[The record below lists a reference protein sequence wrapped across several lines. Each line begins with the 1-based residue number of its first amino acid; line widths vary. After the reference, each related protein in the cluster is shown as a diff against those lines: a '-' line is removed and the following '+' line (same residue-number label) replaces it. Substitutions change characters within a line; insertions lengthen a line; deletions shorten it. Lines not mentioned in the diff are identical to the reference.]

1 MHSFFSQANINPKS
15 ISGLSAWWQ
24 ADDVILSGS
33 KITQFNDKSG
43 NNRHMSSSNTTY
55 QLTQSIDSAY
65 NNKIIAITNGSANQ
79 VYTCASFTVAQ
90 PFTIF
95 AVGDV
100 NGTLGADY
108 ETFIDS
114 ANAGT
119 RVIMRTDLNFNFI
132 VYAGNTNVTLRT
144 YNSKTNPSIAWCE
157 YNGASTKGNVNLS
170 AATSLLMPGTNS
182 LTQPQLFVG
191 NGNSYYM
198 RDGAKFGTLLIYN
211 RTLTATERK
220 KVMSYF
226 ASYYNIRISDL

>member
-15 ISGLSAWWQ
+15 ITGLSAWWQ
-24 ADDVILSGS
+24 ADDVVLSGS

-65 NNKIIAITNGSANQ
+65 NNKIVAITNGSANQ
-79 VYTCASFTVAQ
+79 IYTCNSFTISQ

-100 NGTLGADY
+100 NGTLGLDY
-108 ETFIDS
+108 ETFLD
-114 ANAGT
+114 AGGFGA
-119 RVIMRTDLNFNFI
+119 RVIMRTDPSFNFI
-132 VYAGNTNVTLRT
+132 VYAGSANITLRT
-144 YNSKTNPSIAWCE
+144 FNSKVSSSIAWCE

-170 AATSLLMPGTNS
+170 AATSLSTPGTYS

-191 NGNSYYM
+191 NAGGYPM
-198 RDGAKFGTLLIYN
+198 KDGAKFGTLLVYN
-211 RTLTATERK
+211 KILTTTERK
-220 KVMSYF
+220 KVMSYL
-226 ASYYNIRISDL
+226 ASYYGIGVNDL